1 MIIRLLQ
8 VFFSFLIFFSY
19 SFIVNAHT
27 NETNQAELQL
37 LKDNKYQLIL
47 SIDILH
53 FIKKQQEF
61 SGDESELIYFLKG
74 LSLLETK
81 QLLSNVNQVLNSQS
95 AFILNEDNAIDKDKK
110 LVSPFT
116 GLTIAEVRKRLHP
129 SFTNSPMKIY
139 SKGELPN
146 TAKKLA
152 LEFPPLAG
160 NVFLTITV
168 PKKYWVLSGQQS
180 HFFSIDGT
188 HDALETS
195 SASDLKLLNIAR
207 YIYQG
212 FIHILPQGLD
222 HILFVLA
229 LFLLAT
235 KTSTLLWQVSA
246 FTLAHTITLAL
257 GIFGIFNLPSNIV
270 EPLIALSIAFV
281 AIENIF
287 QQKLTKWRLPIVF
300 VFGLLHGL
308 GFASVLVDLGLPE
321 SEYVSSLISFN
332 IGVELGQIT
341 VILIALLAT
350 RWIANKPE
358 YRNYVVIPASM
369 IISGI
374 ALFWFYERTF

>member
-116 GLTIAEVRKRLHP
+116 GLTIAELRKRLHP